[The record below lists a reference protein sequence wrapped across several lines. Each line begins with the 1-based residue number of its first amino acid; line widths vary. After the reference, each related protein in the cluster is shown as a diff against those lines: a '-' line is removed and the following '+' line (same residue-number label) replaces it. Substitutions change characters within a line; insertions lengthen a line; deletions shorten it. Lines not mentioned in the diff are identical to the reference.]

1 MPASGN
7 ATARAT
13 LRYDPENYTPYM
25 LHDWPLRDLRKEY
38 TRLRDIAQKR
48 IKRLR
53 ADPEGAQSNVLQIF
67 QEGIPRIRDMH
78 GSRAQLES
86 AMADLALFIRNPES
100 TVSGVHTANR
110 ARARMIGMEEE
121 QSAST
126 YMTID
131 EWMAYL
137 RAQGVQE
144 LYGSDVA
151 RAYYYEAGGIN
162 LDIPDFELWRADNE
176 AWKETRMQENPAEP
190 NSSSDDLRRSFGGRQ
205 RF

>member
-1 MPASGN
+1 MPATGN

-25 LHDWPLRDLRKEY
+25 LHDWPLRDLRREY

-53 ADPEGAQSNVLQIF
+53 ADPEGAQSKVLQIF
-67 QEGIPRIRDMH
+67 PEGIPRISDMR

-110 ARARMIGMEEE
+110 ARARMLGMDEE
-121 QSAST
+121 QSART
-126 YMTID
+126 YMSID

-137 RAQGVQE
+137 RMQGVLD
-144 LYGSDVA
+144 LYGSDEA

-162 LDIPDFELWRADNE
+162 LDIPDFERWRDEHE
-176 AWKETRMQENPAEP
+176 AWKESRMQENPAEP
-190 NSSSDDLRRSFGGRQ
+190 NSSSADLRRAFGGRS

>member
-1 MPASGN
+1 MPATGN

-53 ADPEGAQSNVLQIF
+53 ADPEGAQSKVLQIF
-67 QEGIPRIRDMH
+67 PEGIPRIGDMH

-110 ARARMIGMEEE
+110 ARARMLGMDEE

-126 YMTID
+126 YMSID
-131 EWMAYL
+131 EWMSYL
-137 RAQGVQE
+137 RAQGILE
-144 LYGSDVA
+144 MYGSDEA
-151 RAYYYEAGGIN
+151 RAYYYEAGGTN
-162 LDIPDFELWRADNE
+162 LSVEDLSKWSYDRDFWLEKRRNE
-176 AWKETRMQENPAEP
+176 YER
-190 NSSSDDLRRSFGGRQ
+190 NSDSDTLRRAVGGRQ

>member
-1 MPASGN
+1 MPATGN

-13 LRYDPENYTPYM
+13 LRYEPEKYTPYM
-25 LHDWPLRDLRKEY
+25 LHDWPLKDLRKEY

-53 ADPEGAQSNVLQIF
+53 ADPEGAQSKVLQIF
-67 QEGIPRIRDMH
+67 PEGIPRIRDMH

-110 ARARMIGMEEE
+110 ARARMLGMDEE

-126 YMTID
+126 YMSID
-131 EWMAYL
+131 EWMSYL
-137 RAQGVQE
+137 RAQGILE
-144 LYGSDVA
+144 MYSSDEA
-151 RAYYYEAGGIN
+151 RAYYYEAGGTN
-162 LDIPDFELWRADNE
+162 LSVEDLSKWSYDRDFWLEKRRNE
-176 AWKETRMQENPAEP
+176 YER
-190 NSSSDDLRRSFGGRQ
+190 NSDSDTLRRAFGGRQ

>member
-1 MPASGN
+1 MPATGN

-53 ADPEGAQSNVLQIF
+53 ADPEGAQSKVLQIF
-67 QEGIPRIRDMH
+67 PEGIPRISDMH

-100 TVSGVHTANR
+100 TVSGVHKANR
-110 ARARMIGMEEE
+110 ARAKAAGMDEE
-121 QSAST
+121 QDAGT
-126 YMTID
+126 YMSID
-131 EWMAYL
+131 EWMAYA
-137 RAQGVQE
+137 RAQGLDTLYDSEE
-144 LYGSDVA
+144 L
-151 RAYYYEAGGIN
+151 RAYYFMAGGYN
-162 LDIPDFELWRADNE
+162 LSKADFKEWMFQREQWEKRRYENQPEPD
-176 AWKETRMQENPAEP
+176 
-190 NSSSDDLRRSFGGRQ
+190 SDSDSMRGFVFGGRK

>member
-1 MPASGN
+1 MPATGN
-7 ATARAT
+7 ATARAS

-53 ADPEGAQSNVLQIF
+53 ADPEGAQSQVLQIF
-67 QEGIPRIRDMH
+67 PEGIPRISDMH

-110 ARARMIGMEEE
+110 ARARMIGMDEE

-126 YMTID
+126 YMSID
-131 EWMAYL
+131 EWMSYL
-137 RAQGVQE
+137 RAQGILE
-144 LYGSDVA
+144 MYSSDEA
-151 RAYYYEAGGIN
+151 RAYYYEAGGTN
-162 LDIPDFELWRADNE
+162 LSVEDLSKWSYDRDFWLEKRRNE
-176 AWKETRMQENPAEP
+176 YER
-190 NSSSDDLRRSFGGRQ
+190 NSDSDTLRRAFGGRQ

>member
-1 MPASGN
+1 MPATGN

-53 ADPEGAQSNVLQIF
+53 ADPEGARSKVLQIF
-67 QEGIPRIRDMH
+67 PEGIPRISDMH

-110 ARARMIGMEEE
+110 ARAKAAGLDEE
-121 QSAST
+121 QDAGT
-126 YMTID
+126 YMSID
-131 EWMAYL
+131 EWMAYA
-137 RAQGVQE
+137 RARGLNTLYDSEE
-144 LYGSDVA
+144 L
-151 RAYYYEAGGIN
+151 RAYYFMAGGYN
-162 LDIPDFELWRADNE
+162 LSRSDFEEWLFQREQWEKR
-176 AWKETRMQENPAEP
+176 RYENQPEP
-190 NSSSDDLRRSFGGRQ
+190 DSDSDSMRGFVFGGRQ

>member
-1 MPASGN
+1 MPATGN
-7 ATARAT
+7 ATARAS

-53 ADPEGAQSNVLQIF
+53 ADPEGAQSKVLQIF
-67 QEGIPRIRDMH
+67 PEGIPRISDMH

-110 ARARMIGMEEE
+110 ARARMLGMDEE

-126 YMTID
+126 YMSID
-131 EWMAYL
+131 EWMSYL
-137 RAQGVQE
+137 RAQGILE
-144 LYGSDVA
+144 MYGSDEA
-151 RAYYYEAGGIN
+151 RAYYYEAGGTN
-162 LDIPDFELWRADNE
+162 LSVEDLSKWSYDRDFWLEKRRNE
-176 AWKETRMQENPAEP
+176 YER
-190 NSSSDDLRRSFGGRQ
+190 NSDSDTLRRAVGGRQ

>member
-1 MPASGN
+1 MPATGN

-25 LHDWPLRDLRKEY
+25 LHDWPLRDLRREY

-53 ADPEGAQSNVLQIF
+53 ADPEGAQSKVLQIF
-67 QEGIPRIRDMH
+67 PEGIPRIRDMH

-86 AMADLALFIRNPES
+86 AMADLTLFIRNPES

-110 ARARMIGMEEE
+110 ARARMIGRDED
-121 QSAST
+121 QSAGT
-126 YMTID
+126 YMSIN

-137 RAQGVQE
+137 RARGVQE
-144 LYGSDVA
+144 LYGSDEA

-162 LDIPDFELWRADNE
+162 LDIPDFERWRDDSE
-176 AWKETRMQENPAEP
+176 AWKESRMRGNPAEP
-190 NSSSDDLRRSFGGRQ
+190 YSSSADLRRSFGGRQ

>member
-53 ADPEGAQSNVLQIF
+53 ADPEGAQSKVLQIF
-67 QEGIPRIRDMH
+67 PEGIPRISDMH

-100 TVSGVHTANR
+100 TVSGVHKANR
-110 ARARMIGMEEE
+110 ARAKAAGMDEE
-121 QSAST
+121 QDAGT
-126 YMTID
+126 YMSID
-131 EWMAYL
+131 DWMAYAK
-137 RAQGVQE
+137 AQGLDTLYDSEE
-144 LYGSDVA
+144 L
-151 RAYYYEAGGIN
+151 RAYYFMAGGYN
-162 LDIPDFELWRADNE
+162 LSRADFEEWLFQREQWEKR
-176 AWKETRMQENPAEP
+176 RYENQPEP
-190 NSSSDDLRRSFGGRQ
+190 DSDSDSMRGFVFGGRS

>member
-1 MPASGN
+1 MPATGN
-7 ATARAT
+7 ATARAS
-13 LRYDPENYTPYM
+13 LRYDPEKYTPYM

-53 ADPEGAQSNVLQIF
+53 ADPEGAQSKVLQIF
-67 QEGIPRIRDMH
+67 PEGIPRISDMH

-110 ARARMIGMEEE
+110 ARARMLGMDEE

-126 YMTID
+126 YMSID
-131 EWMAYL
+131 EWMSYL
-137 RAQGVQE
+137 RAQGILE
-144 LYGSDVA
+144 MYGSDEA
-151 RAYYYEAGGIN
+151 RAYYYEAGGTN
-162 LDIPDFELWRADNE
+162 LSVEDLSKWSYDRDFWLEKRRNDYE
-176 AWKETRMQENPAEP
+176 R
-190 NSSSDDLRRSFGGRQ
+190 NSDSDTLRRAFGGRQ

>member
-1 MPASGN
+1 MPATGN

-13 LRYDPENYTPYM
+13 LRYEPEKYTPYM
-25 LHDWPLRDLRKEY
+25 LHDWPLKDLRKEY

-53 ADPEGAQSNVLQIF
+53 ADPEGAQSKVLQIF
-67 QEGIPRIRDMH
+67 PEGIPRISDMH

-110 ARARMIGMEEE
+110 ARARMLGMDEE

-126 YMTID
+126 YMSID
-131 EWMAYL
+131 EWMSYL
-137 RAQGVQE
+137 RAQGILE
-144 LYGSDVA
+144 MYSSDEA
-151 RAYYYEAGGIN
+151 RAYYYEAGGTN
-162 LDIPDFELWRADNE
+162 LSVEDLSKWSYDRDFWLEKRRNDYE
-176 AWKETRMQENPAEP
+176 R
-190 NSSSDDLRRSFGGRQ
+190 NSDSDTLRRAFGGRQ

>member
-1 MPASGN
+1 MPATGN

-13 LRYDPENYTPYM
+13 LRYEPEKYTPYM
-25 LHDWPLRDLRKEY
+25 LHDWPLKDLRKEY

-53 ADPEGAQSNVLQIF
+53 ADPEGAQSKVLQIF
-67 QEGIPRIRDMH
+67 PEGIPRISDMH

-100 TVSGVHTANR
+100 TVSGVHKANR
-110 ARARMIGMEEE
+110 ARARMVGIDEE
-121 QSAST
+121 QDAST
-126 YMTID
+126 YMSLD

-137 RAQGVQE
+137 RATGF
-144 LYGSDVA
+144 LGMYDSDEA
-151 RAYYYEAGGIN
+151 RAYYYDAAGVN
-162 LDIPDFELWRADNE
+162 MTTEDFAKWTYDRDFWLEKRRNAYE
-176 AWKETRMQENPAEP
+176 QEQ
-190 NSSSDDLRRSFGGRQ
+190 NSDSTSMHRFFGGRQ

>member
-1 MPASGN
+1 MPATGN

-13 LRYDPENYTPYM
+13 LRYDPEKYTPYM

-53 ADPEGAQSNVLQIF
+53 ADPEGAQSKVLQIF
-67 QEGIPRIRDMH
+67 PEGIPRISDMH

-100 TVSGVHTANR
+100 TISGVHKANR
-110 ARARMIGMEEE
+110 ARAKAAGMDEE
-121 QSAST
+121 QDAGT
-126 YMTID
+126 YMSID
-131 EWMAYL
+131 DWMAYA
-137 RAQGVQE
+137 RAQGLDRLYDSEE
-144 LYGSDVA
+144 L
-151 RAYYYEAGGIN
+151 RTYYYMAGGYN
-162 LDIPDFELWRADNE
+162 LSRSDFEEWMFQRE
-176 AWKETRMQENPAEP
+176 QWEKRRYENQPEP
-190 NSSSDDLRRSFGGRQ
+190 DSDSDSMRGFVFGGRK

>member
-53 ADPEGAQSNVLQIF
+53 ADPEGAQSKVLQIF
-67 QEGIPRIRDMH
+67 PEGIPRISDMH

-100 TVSGVHTANR
+100 TVSGVHKANR
-110 ARARMIGMEEE
+110 ARAKAAGLDEE
-121 QSAST
+121 QDAGT
-126 YMTID
+126 YMSID
-131 EWMAYL
+131 EWMAYA
-137 RAQGVQE
+137 RAQGLDTLYDSEE
-144 LYGSDVA
+144 L
-151 RAYYYEAGGIN
+151 RAYYFMAGGYN
-162 LDIPDFELWRADNE
+162 LSQADFEEWMFQRE
-176 AWKETRMQENPAEP
+176 QWEKRRYENQPEP
-190 NSSSDDLRRSFGGRQ
+190 DSDSDSMRGFVFGGRQ

>member
-1 MPASGN
+1 MPATGN

-53 ADPEGAQSNVLQIF
+53 ADPEGAQSQVLQIF
-67 QEGIPRIRDMH
+67 PEGIPRISDMH

-110 ARARMIGMEEE
+110 ARARMRGMDEE

-126 YMTID
+126 YMSID
-131 EWMAYL
+131 EWMSYL
-137 RAQGVQE
+137 RAQGILE
-144 LYGSDVA
+144 MYSSDEA
-151 RAYYYEAGGIN
+151 RAYYYEAGGTH
-162 LDIPDFELWRADNE
+162 LSVEDLSKWSYDRDFWLEKRRNE
-176 AWKETRMQENPAEP
+176 YER
-190 NSSSDDLRRSFGGRQ
+190 NSDSDTLRRSFGGRK

>member
-1 MPASGN
+1 MPATGN

-53 ADPEGAQSNVLQIF
+53 ADPEGAQSKVLQIF
-67 QEGIPRIRDMH
+67 PEGIPRISDMH

-110 ARARMIGMEEE
+110 ARARMLGMDEE

-126 YMTID
+126 YMSID
-131 EWMAYL
+131 EWMSYL
-137 RAQGVQE
+137 RAQGILE
-144 LYGSDVA
+144 MYGSDEA
-151 RAYYYEAGGIN
+151 RAYYYEAGGTN
-162 LDIPDFELWRADNE
+162 LSVEDLSKWSYDRDFWVEKRRNE
-176 AWKETRMQENPAEP
+176 YER
-190 NSSSDDLRRSFGGRQ
+190 NSDSDTLRRSFGGRQ

>member
-1 MPASGN
+1 MPATGN

-25 LHDWPLRDLRKEY
+25 LHDWPLKDLRKEY

-53 ADPEGAQSNVLQIF
+53 ADPEGAQSKVLQIF
-67 QEGIPRIRDMH
+67 PEGIPRISDMH

-100 TVSGVHTANR
+100 TVSGVHKANR
-110 ARARMIGMEEE
+110 ARAKAAGLDEE
-121 QSAST
+121 QDAGT
-126 YMTID
+126 YMSID
-131 EWMAYL
+131 DWMAYAK
-137 RAQGVQE
+137 AQGLDTLYDSEE
-144 LYGSDVA
+144 L
-151 RAYYYEAGGIN
+151 RAYYFMAGGYN
-162 LDIPDFELWRADNE
+162 LSRSDFEEWMFQRE
-176 AWKETRMQENPAEP
+176 QWEKRRYENQPEP
-190 NSSSDDLRRSFGGRQ
+190 DSDSDSMRGFVFGGRK

>member
-1 MPASGN
+1 MPATGN

-53 ADPEGAQSNVLQIF
+53 ADPEGAQSKVLQIF
-67 QEGIPRIRDMH
+67 PEGIPRINDMH

-100 TVSGVHTANR
+100 TVSGVHKANR
-110 ARARMIGMEEE
+110 ARARMLGMDEE

-126 YMTID
+126 YMSID
-131 EWMAYL
+131 EWMSYL
-137 RAQGVQE
+137 RAQGILE
-144 LYGSDVA
+144 MYSSDEA
-151 RAYYYEAGGIN
+151 RAYYYEAGGTN
-162 LDIPDFELWRADNE
+162 LSVEDLSKWSYDRDFWLEKRRNE
-176 AWKETRMQENPAEP
+176 YER
-190 NSSSDDLRRSFGGRQ
+190 NSDSDSLRRAFGGRQ

>member
-25 LHDWPLRDLRKEY
+25 LHDWPLHDLRKEY

-53 ADPEGAQSNVLQIF
+53 ADPEGAQSKVLQIF
-67 QEGIPRIRDMH
+67 PEGIPRIRDMH

-110 ARARMIGMEEE
+110 ARARMIGMDEE

-126 YMTID
+126 YMSID
-131 EWMAYL
+131 DWMAYL
-137 RAQGVQE
+137 RAQGMLE
-144 LYGSDVA
+144 MYGSDEV
-151 RAYYYEAGGIN
+151 RAYYYEAAGTN
-162 LDIPDFELWRADNE
+162 MSTEDFSKWSYDRDFWLEKRRNE
-176 AWKETRMQENPAEP
+176 YERG
-190 NSSSDDLRRSFGGRQ
+190 SDSDSMRRFFGGRS

>member
-1 MPASGN
+1 MPATGN

-25 LHDWPLRDLRKEY
+25 LHDWPLRELRKEY

-48 IKRLR
+48 LKRLR
-53 ADPEGAQSNVLQIF
+53 ADPEGAQSKVLQIF
-67 QEGIPRIRDMH
+67 PEGIPRIGDMH

-86 AMADLALFIRNPES
+86 AMADLALFIRNPQS
-100 TVSGVHTANR
+100 TVSGVRASNR
-110 ARARMIGMEEE
+110 RQARMAGIVED

-126 YMTID
+126 YMSID

-137 RAQGVQE
+137 RAQGVLE
-144 LYGSDVA
+144 LYGSDEA
-151 RAYYYEAGGIN
+151 RAYYYEVGGIN
-162 LDIPDFELWRADNE
+162 LDIPDFERWRVDSD
-176 AWKETRMQENPAEP
+176 AWKKSRMRDNPAEP
-190 NSSSDDLRRSFGGRQ
+190 NSSSAEMRRSLGGRQ

>member
-1 MPASGN
+1 MPATGN

-25 LHDWPLRDLRKEY
+25 LHDWPLRDLRREY

-53 ADPEGAQSNVLQIF
+53 ADPEGAQSKVLQIF
-67 QEGIPRIRDMH
+67 PEGIPRISDMH

-100 TVSGVHTANR
+100 TVSGVHKANR
-110 ARARMIGMEEE
+110 ARAKAAGMDEE
-121 QSAST
+121 QDAGT
-126 YMTID
+126 YMSID
-131 EWMAYL
+131 DWMAYAK
-137 RAQGVQE
+137 AQGLDTLYDSEE
-144 LYGSDVA
+144 L
-151 RAYYYEAGGIN
+151 RAYYFMAGGYN
-162 LDIPDFELWRADNE
+162 LSRQDFEEWMFRRE
-176 AWKETRMQENPAEP
+176 QWEKRRYENQPEP
-190 NSSSDDLRRSFGGRQ
+190 GSDSDSMRGFVFGGRQ

>member
-1 MPASGN
+1 MPATGN

-13 LRYDPENYTPYM
+13 LRYDPEYYTPYM

-53 ADPEGAQSNVLQIF
+53 ADPEGAQSKVLQIF
-67 QEGIPRIRDMH
+67 PEGIPRISDMH

-100 TVSGVHTANR
+100 AVSGVHKANR
-110 ARARMIGMEEE
+110 ARAKAAGMDEE
-121 QSAST
+121 QDAGT
-126 YMTID
+126 YMSID
-131 EWMAYL
+131 EWMAYA
-137 RAQGVQE
+137 RAQGLDTLYDSEE
-144 LYGSDVA
+144 L
-151 RAYYYEAGGIN
+151 RAYYFMAGGYN
-162 LDIPDFELWRADNE
+162 LSRADFEEWMFQREQWEKRRYENQPQPDSDSD
-176 AWKETRMQENPAEP
+176 RM
-190 NSSSDDLRRSFGGRQ
+190 RGFVFGGRN

>member
-1 MPASGN
+1 MPATGN

-53 ADPEGAQSNVLQIF
+53 ADPEGAQSKVLQIF
-67 QEGIPRIRDMH
+67 PEGIPRISDMH

-110 ARARMIGMEEE
+110 ARARMIGMDEE

-126 YMTID
+126 YMSID

-137 RAQGVQE
+137 RAQGI
-144 LYGSDVA
+144 LKMYGSDEA
-151 RAYYYEAGGIN
+151 RAYYYEAGGTN
-162 LDIPDFELWRADNE
+162 LSVEDFSKWSYDRDSWLEKRRNE
-176 AWKETRMQENPAEP
+176 YER
-190 NSSSDDLRRSFGGRQ
+190 NSDSDTLRRSFGGRS

>member
-1 MPASGN
+1 MPATGN

-38 TRLRDIAQKR
+38 TRLRDIAQKH

-53 ADPEGAQSNVLQIF
+53 ADPEGAQSKVLQIF
-67 QEGIPRIRDMH
+67 PEGIPRISDMH

-100 TVSGVHTANR
+100 TVSGVHAANR
-110 ARARMIGMEEE
+110 ARARMLGMDEE

-126 YMTID
+126 YMSID
-131 EWMAYL
+131 EWMSYL
-137 RAQGVQE
+137 RAQGILE
-144 LYGSDVA
+144 MYSSDEA
-151 RAYYYEAGGIN
+151 RAYYYEAAGTN
-162 LDIPDFELWRADNE
+162 LSVEDLSKWSYDRDFWLEKRRNE
-176 AWKETRMQENPAEP
+176 YER
-190 NSSSDDLRRSFGGRQ
+190 NSDSDTLRRTLGGRQ

>member
-1 MPASGN
+1 MPATGN

-53 ADPEGAQSNVLQIF
+53 ADPEGAQSKVLQIF
-67 QEGIPRIRDMH
+67 PEGIPRIGDMH

-100 TVSGVHTANR
+100 TVSGVHKANR
-110 ARARMIGMEEE
+110 ARAKAAGMDEE
-121 QSAST
+121 QDAGT
-126 YMTID
+126 YMSID
-131 EWMAYL
+131 DWMAYAK
-137 RAQGVQE
+137 AQGLDTLYDSEE
-144 LYGSDVA
+144 L
-151 RAYYYEAGGIN
+151 RAYYFMAGGYN
-162 LDIPDFELWRADNE
+162 LSRSDFEEWLFQREQWEKR
-176 AWKETRMQENPAEP
+176 RYENQPEP
-190 NSSSDDLRRSFGGRQ
+190 DSDSDSMRGFVFGGRQ

>member
-1 MPASGN
+1 MPATGN

-53 ADPEGAQSNVLQIF
+53 ADPEGAQSKVLQIF
-67 QEGIPRIRDMH
+67 PEGIPRISDMH

-100 TVSGVHTANR
+100 SVSGVHKANR
-110 ARARMIGMEEE
+110 ARAKAAGMDEE
-121 QSAST
+121 QDAGT
-126 YMTID
+126 YMSID
-131 EWMAYL
+131 EWMAYAK
-137 RAQGVQE
+137 AQGLDTLYDSEE
-144 LYGSDVA
+144 L
-151 RAYYYEAGGIN
+151 RAYYFMAGGYN
-162 LDIPDFELWRADNE
+162 LSRSDVEEWLFQREQWEQRRYENQTEPD
-176 AWKETRMQENPAEP
+176 
-190 NSSSDDLRRSFGGRQ
+190 SDSDSMRGFVFGGRQ

>member
-7 ATARAT
+7 ATARAS

-53 ADPEGAQSNVLQIF
+53 ADPEGAQSKVLQIF
-67 QEGIPRIRDMH
+67 PEGIPRISDMH

-100 TVSGVHTANR
+100 TVSGVHAANR
-110 ARARMIGMEEE
+110 ARARMIGMDEE

-126 YMTID
+126 YMSID
-131 EWMAYL
+131 EWMSYL
-137 RAQGVQE
+137 RAQGILE
-144 LYGSDVA
+144 MYGSDEA
-151 RAYYYEAGGIN
+151 RAYYYEAAGTN
-162 LDIPDFELWRADNE
+162 LSVEDLSKWSYDRDFWLEKRRNE
-176 AWKETRMQENPAEP
+176 YER
-190 NSSSDDLRRSFGGRQ
+190 NSDSDTLRRSFGGRQ

>member
-1 MPASGN
+1 MPATGN
-7 ATARAT
+7 ATARAS
-13 LRYDPENYTPYM
+13 LRYDPVNYTPYM

-48 IKRLR
+48 FKRLR
-53 ADPEGAQSNVLQIF
+53 ADPEGAQSQVLQIF
-67 QEGIPRIRDMH
+67 PDGIPRISDMH

-110 ARARMIGMEEE
+110 ARARMIGMDEE
-121 QSAST
+121 QSART
-126 YMTID
+126 YMSID

-137 RAQGVQE
+137 RIQGLLD
-144 LYGSDVA
+144 LYGSDEA

-162 LDIPDFELWRADNE
+162 LDIPDFERWRDEHE
-176 AWKETRMQENPAEP
+176 AWKESRMRDNPAEP
-190 NSSSDDLRRSFGGRQ
+190 NSSSADLRRSFGGRS

>member
-1 MPASGN
+1 MPATGN

-53 ADPEGAQSNVLQIF
+53 ADPEGAQSKVLQIF
-67 QEGIPRIRDMH
+67 PEGIPRISDMH

-100 TVSGVHTANR
+100 TVSGVHAANR
-110 ARARMIGMEEE
+110 ARARMLGMDEE

-126 YMTID
+126 YMSID
-131 EWMAYL
+131 EWMSYL
-137 RAQGVQE
+137 RAQGILE
-144 LYGSDVA
+144 MYSSDEA
-151 RAYYYEAGGIN
+151 RAYYYEAGGTN
-162 LDIPDFELWRADNE
+162 LSVEDLSKWSYDRDFWLEKRRNE
-176 AWKETRMQENPAEP
+176 YER
-190 NSSSDDLRRSFGGRQ
+190 NSDSDTLRRSFGGRQ

>member
-1 MPASGN
+1 MPATGN

-25 LHDWPLRDLRKEY
+25 LHDWPLKDLRKEY

-53 ADPEGAQSNVLQIF
+53 ADPEGAQSKVLQIF
-67 QEGIPRIRDMH
+67 PEGIPRISDMH

-100 TVSGVHTANR
+100 TVSGVHKANR
-110 ARARMIGMEEE
+110 ARAKAAGMDEE
-121 QSAST
+121 QDAGT
-126 YMTID
+126 YMSID
-131 EWMAYL
+131 EWMAYA
-137 RAQGVQE
+137 RAQGLDTLYDSEE
-144 LYGSDVA
+144 L
-151 RAYYYEAGGIN
+151 RAYYFMAGGYN
-162 LDIPDFELWRADNE
+162 LSRSDFEEWMFQRE
-176 AWKETRMQENPAEP
+176 QWEKRRYENQPEP
-190 NSSSDDLRRSFGGRQ
+190 DSDSDSMRGFVFGGSS

>member
-13 LRYDPENYTPYM
+13 LRYEPENYTPYM

-53 ADPEGAQSNVLQIF
+53 ADPEGAQSKVLQIF
-67 QEGIPRIRDMH
+67 PEGIPRISDMH

-100 TVSGVHTANR
+100 TVSGVRSSNR
-110 ARARMIGMEEE
+110 RQARMVGIMEE

-126 YMTID
+126 YMSID

-137 RAQGVQE
+137 RAQGLLE
-144 LYGSDVA
+144 LYGSDEA

-162 LDIPDFELWRADNE
+162 LDIPDFERWHNE
-176 AWKETRMQENPAEP
+176 HESWKESRMRENPAEP
-190 NSSSDDLRRSFGGRQ
+190 NSSSDELRRSFGGRS

>member
-53 ADPEGAQSNVLQIF
+53 ANPEGAQSKVLQIF
-67 QEGIPRIRDMH
+67 PEGIPRISDMH

-100 TVSGVHTANR
+100 TVSGVHAANR
-110 ARARMIGMEEE
+110 ARARMLGMDEE

-126 YMTID
+126 YMSID
-131 EWMAYL
+131 EWMSYL
-137 RAQGVQE
+137 RAQGILE
-144 LYGSDVA
+144 MYSSDEA
-151 RAYYYEAGGIN
+151 RAYYYEAGGTN
-162 LDIPDFELWRADNE
+162 LSVEDLSKWSYDRDFWLEKRRNE
-176 AWKETRMQENPAEP
+176 YER
-190 NSSSDDLRRSFGGRQ
+190 NSDSDTLRRAFGGRQ

>member
-1 MPASGN
+1 MPATGN

-13 LRYDPENYTPYM
+13 LRYDPEKYTPYM
-25 LHDWPLRDLRKEY
+25 LHDWPLRDLRREY

-53 ADPEGAQSNVLQIF
+53 ADPEGAQSKVLQIF
-67 QEGIPRIRDMH
+67 PEGIPRISDMH

-110 ARARMIGMEEE
+110 ARARMLGMDEE

-126 YMTID
+126 YMSID
-131 EWMAYL
+131 VWMSYL
-137 RAQGVQE
+137 RAQGILE
-144 LYGSDVA
+144 MYSSDEA
-151 RAYYYEAGGIN
+151 RAYYYEAAGTN
-162 LDIPDFELWRADNE
+162 LSVEDLSKWSYDHDFWLEKRRNE
-176 AWKETRMQENPAEP
+176 YER
-190 NSSSDDLRRSFGGRQ
+190 NSDSDTLRRSLGGRQ

>member
-1 MPASGN
+1 MPATGN

-25 LHDWPLRDLRKEY
+25 LHDWPLKDLRKEY

-53 ADPEGAQSNVLQIF
+53 ADPEGAQSKVLQIF
-67 QEGIPRIRDMH
+67 PEGIPRISDMH

-100 TVSGVHTANR
+100 TVSGVHKANR
-110 ARARMIGMEEE
+110 ARAKAAGLDEE
-121 QSAST
+121 QDAGT
-126 YMTID
+126 YMSID
-131 EWMAYL
+131 DWMAYAK
-137 RAQGVQE
+137 AQGLDTLYDSEE
-144 LYGSDVA
+144 L
-151 RAYYYEAGGIN
+151 RAYYFMAGGYN
-162 LDIPDFELWRADNE
+162 LSKADFEEWLFQREQWEKR
-176 AWKETRMQENPAEP
+176 RYENQPEP
-190 NSSSDDLRRSFGGRQ
+190 DSDSDSMRGFVFGGRQ